1 MLTPSSH
8 NYLIKR
14 RQSYYYRRRVPV
26 LLKAFFT
33 GKEFVTSLQTKH
45 FNDAKKLAN
54 RYDGYFD
61 QLLYQEKLKNM
72 DIDPSKIH
80 SLIVKKNPDGSQS
93 AELTPEHILAYSQ
106 AGLTPELIKQ
116 LALEV
121 QDKMEAAQAT
131 QENTLQ
137 SDSISPRQPTNPNS
151 SHTSPSKPLLSEVI
165 KYYHDDLKTVISF
178 INRYFCGA

>member
-54 RYDGYFD
+54 HYDDYFD
-61 QLLYQEKLKNM
+61 QLLYQAKLKKM
-72 DIDPSKIH
+72 DIDPRRIHGFTTKTDSNGSKTTEFTPDDIRALSNAGYSPEQMTYLFQ
-80 SLIVKKNPDGSQS
+80 SLTGNQGSPQP
-93 AELTPEHILAYSQ
+93 L
-106 AGLTPELIKQ
+106 
-116 LALEV
+116 
-121 QDKMEAAQAT
+121 
-131 QENTLQ
+131 ENTLQ
-137 SDSISPRQPTNPNS
+137 PDSISTSQPTPPTAFS
-151 SHTSPSKPLLSEVI
+151 
-165 KYYHDDLKTVISF
+165 
-178 INRYFCGA
+178 